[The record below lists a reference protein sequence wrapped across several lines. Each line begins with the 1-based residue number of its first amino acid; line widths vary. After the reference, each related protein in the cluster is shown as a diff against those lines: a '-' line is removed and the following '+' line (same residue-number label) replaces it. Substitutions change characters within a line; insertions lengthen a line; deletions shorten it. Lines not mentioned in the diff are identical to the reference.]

1 MSIPIYMSLCID
13 CKYRI
18 RENMPKGNAYCKA
31 YPEGIPFEVW
41 KEKSKPSADKDAP
54 CPNGYKFKH
63 IKSNNTNT
71 AE

>member
-1 MSIPIYMSLCID
+1 MSSPVYMPMCID
-13 CKYRI
+13 CIYLDLDK
-18 RENMPKGNAYCKA
+18 EVSGCTACKA
-31 YPEGIPFEVW
+31 YPEGIPYDVW